1 VLSVKEKLDSKQQN
15 DNSNLC
21 SAASLLNLDPMHT
34 LDIFHQLQ
42 VLILAQMRSENSFV
56 LPEGISSALFSL
68 LL

>member
-1 VLSVKEKLDSKQQN
+1 MLFVKEKLDSKQQN

-21 SAASLLNLDPMHT
+21 SEASLLNLDPMHT

-42 VLILAQMRSENSFV
+42 ELLLAQMGSENSSE
-56 LPEGISSALFSL
+56 LAQGISSALFSL